1 MKYNDGMADL
11 IATLEALV
19 GQFYHNEQK
28 RGGFFFRY
36 PVTFTRDGE
45 TYECRGGKIPDLTSE
60 ELSTVRYK
68 TGANSLYIGQALYQ
82 VMDFLEKRYKGKID
96 FAELE
101 FEYQLSQIVS
111 PFSLFDEFHS
121 DGDDEDE
128 NTDDE
133 E

>member
-1 MKYNDGMADL
+1 MKNNDGMADL

-36 PVTFTRDGE
+36 PATFIRDGK
-45 TYECRGGKIPDLTSE
+45 TYECRGGKIPNLTSE

-82 VMDFLEKRYKGKID
+82 VMDFLEERYNGKID
-96 FAELE
+96 FTELE
-101 FEYQLSQIVS
+101 IEYQLSQIGS
-111 PFSLFDEFHS
+111 PFSLFDDLFPDE
-121 DGDDEDE
+121 DDEDE
-128 NTDDE
+128 NVDDE

>member
-11 IATLEALV
+11 IATLEAIV

-36 PVTFTRDGE
+36 PVRITRDGRS
-45 TYECRGGKIPDLTSE
+45 YELKGDGKIPNLTAE
-60 ELSTVRYK
+60 ELQSIHYK
-68 TGANSLYIGQALYQ
+68 TGANSLYIGQALYH
-82 VMDFLEKRYKGKID
+82 VLEFLESRYKGKLD

-101 FEYQLSQIVS
+101 AEYQLSQIGS
-111 PFSLFDEFHS
+111 PFSFFDLFS
-121 DGDDEDE
+121 DGEED
-128 NTDDE
+128 DDE